1 LYKLF
6 LIITFFNVSF
16 LRKWGHSSVGRA
28 LEWHSRGRRFDP
40 VWLHIMT
47 YFVYILYSKSR
58 KRFYTGH
65 TKDINSRMVKHNNGY
80 ELSTKSG
87 VPWEL
92 KFTEIFKSRSEAVI
106 RESEI
111 KSKKSRKYIE
121 CLINQK

>member
-1 LYKLF
+1 
-6 LIITFFNVSF
+6 
-16 LRKWGHSSVGRA
+16 
-28 LEWHSRGRRFDP
+28 
-40 VWLHIMT
+40 MT

-106 RESEI
+106 
-111 KSKKSRKYIE
+111 
-121 CLINQK
+121 